1 MLFRDLQLGE
11 AFTLI
16 MLAYCL
22 HPLSQLHIHALH
34 ALVYRSPCSK
44 AQPEKSFIHPISM
57 TSDSSTNNKHDKPQT
72 AFAEKLYS
80 DRASSYDASNA
91 GWHKE
96 LGQDFAQWTAPE
108 PGSAVLDL
116 ACGTGLVTIPMAAA
130 VGHSGIV
137 VGVDITAAMLD
148 LARQKTLPEGAA
160 QVEWVEADITKG
172 LGEVEAV
179 QSVVKDRGG
188 FDLISCCSA
197 LVLLDDLTSVIRSWL
212 GLLRKGGRLIV
223 DVPTEQRTVQYLF
236 LVALREKLGMALPF
250 DREWIRDMNSL
261 AKVYEQA
268 GLVVEKSWKTKS
280 YIAEAWY
287 EDNEAARDEVFD
299 RQTRESYHAFA
310 REGRLED
317 ARVAWRDVWKLGVED
332 GKGKVYDGYPVY
344 VSVGRRP

>member
-1 MLFRDLQLGE
+1 M
-11 AFTLI
+11 
-16 MLAYCL
+16 
-22 HPLSQLHIHALH
+22 
-34 ALVYRSPCSK
+34 
-44 AQPEKSFIHPISM
+44 
-57 TSDSSTNNKHDKPQT
+57 
-72 AFAEKLYS
+72 YS

-96 LGQDFAQWTAPE
+96 LGQDFAQWTAPA

-137 VGVDITAAMLD
+137 VGIDITAAMLD
-148 LARQKTLPEGAA
+148 LARQKRLPEGAA
-160 QVEWVEADITKG
+160 RVEWVEADITNG
-172 LGEVEAV
+172 LDEVEAV
-179 QSVVKDRGG
+179 RSVVEERAG

-197 LVLLDDLTSVIRSWL
+197 LVLLDDPTSVIKKWV

-250 DREWIRDMNSL
+250 DREWVRDMNSL
-261 AKVYEQA
+261 GRVYEQA
-268 GLVVEKSWKTKS
+268 GLMVEKSCKTKS

-287 EDNEAARDEVFD
+287 EDEEGVRDEVFD
-299 RQTRESYHAFA
+299 RQTRESYLAFA

-332 GKGKVYDGYPVY
+332 GTGKVYDGYPVY